1 MNRNIPISLKK
12 DLTPQEA
19 RSIFINLAIPVIIE
33 LVLVE
38 FIASFD
44 LMMVGQLGY
53 EAISAVGY
61 TTQPLNLIQTLILA
75 FNVGIMTMV
84 GRFKGAEDREGAN
97 RFLLFSVLFAAG
109 LMAVLTVAA
118 EFFIEPLLLVCGA
131 DRELLPLSV
140 SYFRIVILGNFFYSI
155 GLAITS
161 AQRGAGSTRISLV
174 INLTANIVNIL
185 FNYLL
190 IYGKFGF
197 PRLEVR
203 GAGIA
208 TAIGHTAAFC
218 IAMSTILGRKGYL
231 TLRRNP
237 EPSAVRDQSSS
248 GAARSAGSTIFPEKN
263 SLSEF
268 WNISS
273 GVIIERFT
281 KRIGVIMFVKAVAVI
296 GTHAFAAYSIYNRMI
311 NITFAFGDGVGVAAT
326 AMISQCIGAGNREN
340 GRLVRKISLR
350 MAFLLSLFTF
360 AVLFPGAGTIAG
372 FFTRDEAVLRMA
384 TTAIHVVAVCGLFQ
398 LQHTTACG
406 LLRGAGDTK
415 YVAKLITLCTMVM
428 RPILAWGLC
437 VFLGLGLTGI
447 WITVLVEH
455 ILRAVLSRKRV
466 GTRPEMN

>member
-1 MNRNIPISLKK
+1 MSLKK
-12 DLTPQEA
+12 TLTPQEA
-19 RSIFINLAIPVIIE
+19 RSIFTGLAVPVIIE

-44 LMMVGQLGY
+44 LMMVGRLGY

-75 FNVGIMTMV
+75 FNVGIMSMI

-97 RFLLFSVLFAAG
+97 RFLLFSVLFAAA
-109 LMAVLTVAA
+109 LMAVLTAAA
-118 EFFIEPLLLVCGA
+118 ELFIEPLLLVCGA
-131 DRELLPLSV
+131 DRVLLPLSV
-140 SYFRIVILGNFFYSI
+140 SYFRIVILGNFFYST

-161 AQRGAGSTRISLV
+161 AQRGAGNTRISLV
-174 INLTANIVNIL
+174 ISLTANIVNIF

-208 TAIGHTAAFC
+208 TAIGYLAAFC
-218 IAMSTILGRKGYL
+218 IAVSTILRKNGYL
-231 TLRRNP
+231 TLRKIKKA
-237 EPSAVRDQSSS
+237 ES
-248 GAARSAGSTIFPEKN
+248 FLPEKK

-268 WNISS
+268 KSISS
-273 GVIIERFT
+273 GVILERLT

-296 GTHAFAAYSIYNRMI
+296 GTQAFAAYSIYNRMI

-350 MAFLLSLFTF
+350 MAFLLSLMTF
-360 AVLFPGAGTIAG
+360 AAFFPGADMIAG

-406 LLRGAGDTK
+406 LLRGAGDTR
-415 YVAKLITLCTMVM
+415 YVAKLITLCTMLM
-428 RPILAWGLC
+428 RPALAWGLC
-437 VFLGLGLTGI
+437 VFAGLGLTGI
-447 WITVLVEH
+447 WITVLTEH
-455 ILRAVLSRKRV
+455 ILRAVLSRRRLR
-466 GTRPEMN
+466 TRPEMN